1 MIVILYN
8 CVIIY
13 IQTNGNIMENI
24 TTKITAS
31 TILTKAL
38 VLLFSVLL
46 VKIVLVSGVFISLS
60 VSSINSITNK
70 DFLEYIL
77 QFNLTTLILIYLP
90 VIVLMNHYGSK
101 HIRKSLGI

>member
-1 MIVILYN
+1 
-8 CVIIY
+8 
-13 IQTNGNIMENI
+13 MEN
-24 TTKITAS
+24 TTTKINLKITAS

-60 VSSINSITNK
+60 IDSINSNINK

-77 QFNLTTLILIYLP
+77 QFNLTTFILIYLP